1 MPPIYVLLTLSCYTR
16 TFEMEE
22 PNFVSVAAQR
32 TIRPC
37 RGAQVRSSSPWTYS
51 TERAIRN

>member
-16 TFEMEE
+16 SFEMEE

-32 TIRPC
+32 TIRPFQ
-37 RGAQVRSSSPWTYS
+37 GAGEHR
-51 TERAIRN
+51 